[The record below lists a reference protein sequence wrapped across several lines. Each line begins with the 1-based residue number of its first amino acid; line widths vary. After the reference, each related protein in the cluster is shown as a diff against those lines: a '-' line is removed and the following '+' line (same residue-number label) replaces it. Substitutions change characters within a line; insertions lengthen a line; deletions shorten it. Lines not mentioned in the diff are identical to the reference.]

1 MFPPLD
7 KQQEHRLVPFEC
19 QQEGF
24 LLGLADD
31 KPPRRFLPP
40 ADELSAV
47 LGLTNI
53 LRAWQHTFATTAATC
68 EILTAFLFKEHL
80 SMMTNPFSRTLPT
93 PRLISAVVL
102 LIVFLASRPSVAQT
116 RHIELNDFAK
126 ITSVSDPQI
135 SPDGKSIVVVVS
147 RPNLEQDRS
156 DRQLVLIEIVTGAQH
171 VLTYDRQ
178 GVGSPRWSPSGDR
191 LAFVAMDGAGKDAKP
206 QILVLPMNAG
216 EARKI
221 TDAPNG
227 IEQFAWRPN
236 GQEIAYVTSDEPE
249 NKKEIEKHHDAFE
262 VGDNDFL
269 ATEAAQPSHL
279 WIVSAEGGKAKRLTS
294 GAWSLP
300 KSAPPSSPASPI
312 SWSPDGKWLLLTR
325 QEHPHQGD
333 NDLTTLQVLNVETGE
348 IRKLTKHEKFE
359 SFGLFS
365 PDGSR
370 VAYWYPRDGDPN
382 NEVEIFVTETTGGDG
397 SDATRAID
405 RDLQRVIWMPD
416 GNSLLVGGHDGV
428 KTSLWLQPLAG
439 TAKKL
444 QLDDICPSWLFW
456 VDAFVGRKGDI
467 AFTGS
472 TPTQPSE
479 LYYMAS
485 ATQTPKRLTDFNH
498 EIGALALGK
507 AERFEWKG
515 PDGFQED
522 GVLFYPPDFQK
533 DRKYPLVL
541 IIHGGPTA
549 STTTQF
555 SFLTQ
560 LMSAHGYVVFSPNY
574 RGSDNLGNAYQRAI
588 WNDAGDGPGRDVIAG
603 IDALKKL
610 GFIDANKIGV
620 TGWSYGGYM
629 TSWLIGHYQIW
640 KAAMAGA
647 PVTDM
652 YDEYNLSDG
661 NVSARY
667 GFKGSPYMGDNLKD
681 YRVQSPITY
690 ATQMKTPTLIMHDTG
705 DARVTITQGYSLY
718 HALKDN
724 GVPVKFIAY
733 PVAGHFPGD
742 PVRAMDVDRRWV
754 EWMDQYLK

>member
-1 MFPPLD
+1 MMKDQYLRQIPSFPF
-7 KQQEHRLVPFEC
+7 VSFA
-19 QQEGF
+19 
-24 LLGLADD
+24 LLAVALLAG
-31 KPPRRFLPP
+31 R
-40 ADELSAV
+40 
-47 LGLTNI
+47 
-53 LRAWQHTFATTAATC
+53 TA
-68 EILTAFLFKEHL
+68 L
-80 SMMTNPFSRTLPT
+80 
-93 PRLISAVVL
+93 
-102 LIVFLASRPSVAQT
+102 AQT

-135 SPDGKSIVVVVS
+135 SPDGKSIVFVVS
-147 RPNLEQDRS
+147 RPNLEQDRT
-156 DRQLVLIEIVTGAQH
+156 DRELVLIDIATGTQR
-171 VLTYDRQ
+171 VLTYERK
-178 GVGSPRWSPSGDR
+178 GAGSPRWSPSGDR
-191 LAFVAMDGAGKDAKP
+191 LAFVAAAGAAKDEKP
-206 QILVLPMNAG
+206 QIFILPMTGG

-221 TDAPNG
+221 TEAPNG
-227 IEQFAWRPN
+227 VEQFAWRPD

-269 ATEAAQPSHL
+269 ATEAAEPSHI
-279 WIVSAEGGKAKRLTS
+279 WILPAEGGKAKRLTS
-294 GAWSLP
+294 GTWSLP

-312 SWSPDGKWLLLTR
+312 SWSPDGKSLLFTR

-333 NDLTTLQVLNVETGE
+333 ADLTTLQVLNVETGTT
-348 IRKLTKHEKFE
+348 RKLTTHEKFE

-382 NEVEIFVTETTGGDG
+382 NENEIFVTQTAGGDG
-397 SDATRAID
+397 SDATRFID
-405 RDLQRVIWMPD
+405 RDLMRVLWMPD
-416 GNSLLVGGHDGV
+416 GNSLLVGGHEGTQ
-428 KTSLWLQPLAG
+428 TSLWLQPLTG
-439 TAKKL
+439 PAKKL
-444 QLDDICPSWLFW
+444 SLGDVSPSWLFW
-456 VDAFVGRKGDI
+456 VDAFVGRKGEI

-485 ATQTPKRLTDFNH
+485 AGGPPKRLTDFNH
-498 EIGALALGK
+498 EIASLALAK

-555 SFLTQ
+555 NFLSQ
-560 LMSAHGYVVFSPNY
+560 LMATHGYVVFSPNY
-574 RGSDNLGNAYQRAI
+574 RGSDNLGNTYQRAI
-588 WNDAGDGPGRDVIAG
+588 WNDAGDGPGRDVVAG
-603 IDALKKL
+603 IDALKKR
-610 GFIDANKIGV
+610 GFVDETRIGV

-661 NVSARY
+661 NVSDRY
-667 GFKGSPYMGDNLKD
+667 GFKGSPYIGDNLKD
-681 YRVQSPITY
+681 YRAQSPISY
-690 ATQMKTPTLIMHDTG
+690 AEQMKTPTLIMHDTG

-724 GVPVKFIAY
+724 GVTVKFIAY

>member
-1 MFPPLD
+1 MVTDPLAR
-7 KQQEHRLVPFEC
+7 HPASSRFYSC
-19 QQEGF
+19 A
-24 LLGLADD
+24 LLLLA
-31 KPPRRFLPP
+31 L
-40 ADELSAV
+40 
-47 LGLTNI
+47 
-53 LRAWQHTFATTAATC
+53 
-68 EILTAFLFKEHL
+68 
-80 SMMTNPFSRTLPT
+80 
-93 PRLISAVVL
+93 
-102 LIVFLASRPSVAQT
+102 LASRPAPAQT
-116 RHIELNDFAK
+116 RHIELNDYAK

-135 SPDGKSIVVVVS
+135 SPDGKSIVFVVS

-156 DRQLVLIEIVTGAQH
+156 DRELVLIDIATGAQH
-171 VLTYDRQ
+171 VMTYERK
-178 GVGSPRWSPSGDR
+178 GVGSPRLSPTGDR
-191 LAFVAMDGAGKDAKP
+191 LAFVAVDGTGKDAKP
-206 QILVLPMNAG
+206 QVFILPLAGG

-236 GQEIAYVTSDEPE
+236 GKEIAYVTSDEPE
-249 NKKEIEKHHDAFE
+249 NKKEIEKHRDAFE

-269 ATEAAQPSHL
+269 ATEAEQSSHL
-279 WIVSAEGGKAKRLTS
+279 WILPAEGGKAKRLTS
-294 GAWSLP
+294 GAWSLT
-300 KSAPPSSPASPI
+300 KSAPPSPPASPI
-312 SWSPDGKWLLLTR
+312 SWSPDGKWLLFTR

-333 NDLTTLQVLNVETGE
+333 NDLTTLQVLNVETGD

-370 VAYWYPRDGDPN
+370 VAYWYPRDSDPN
-382 NEVEIFVTETTGGDG
+382 NEIEIFVTETTGGDG
-397 SDATRAID
+397 TDATRALD

-428 KTSLWLQPLAG
+428 KTSLWLQPLTGA
-439 TAKKL
+439 AKKL
-444 QLDDICPSWLFW
+444 PLGEISPTWTFW

-485 ATQTPKRLTDFNH
+485 ANGAPRRLTDFNH
-498 EIGALALGK
+498 EIASLALGR
-507 AERFEWKG
+507 AEKFEWKG

-560 LMSAHGYVVFSPNY
+560 LMVSHGYVVFSPNY

-603 IDALKKL
+603 IDAVKKL
-610 GFIDANKIGV
+610 GFVDASNIGV

-667 GFKGSPYMGDNLKD
+667 GFKGSPYLGDNLKD
-681 YRVQSPITY
+681 YRAQSPISY
-690 ATQMKTPTLIMHDTG
+690 AAKMKTPTLIMHDTG
-705 DARVTITQGYSLY
+705 DARVTVTQGYSLY

-742 PVRAMDVDRRWV
+742 PVRAMDVNRRWV

>member
-1 MFPPLD
+1 
-7 KQQEHRLVPFEC
+7 
-19 QQEGF
+19 
-24 LLGLADD
+24 
-31 KPPRRFLPP
+31 
-40 ADELSAV
+40 
-47 LGLTNI
+47 
-53 LRAWQHTFATTAATC
+53 
-68 EILTAFLFKEHL
+68 
-80 SMMTNPFSRTLPT
+80 MMTHQ
-93 PRLISAVVL
+93 SARRSAS
-102 LIVFLASRPSVAQT
+102 ITVFPAIFFVIALVANRPALAQS

-126 ITSVSDPQI
+126 ITTVSDPQI
-135 SPDGKSIVVVVS
+135 SPDGKTIVFGVS
-147 RPNLEQDRS
+147 RPNLDQDRS
-156 DRQLVLIEIVTGAQH
+156 DRELVLIDIAMGTQRA
-171 VLTYDRQ
+171 LTYERK
-178 GVGSPRWSPSGDR
+178 GAGSPRWSPTGNR
-191 LAFVAMDGAGKDAKP
+191 LAFVAAYGDGKDAKP
-206 QILVLPMNAG
+206 QVFILPMTGG

-236 GQEIAYVTSDEPE
+236 GQDIAYVTSDEPA

-269 ATEAAQPSHL
+269 ATEAEQPSHL
-279 WIVSAEGGKAKRLTS
+279 WILPAEGGKAKRLTS

-312 SWSPDGKWLLLTR
+312 SWSPDGRWLMFTR

-333 NDLTTLQVLNVETGE
+333 ADLTTLQILNVETGE

-382 NEVEIFVTETTGGDG
+382 NENEIFVTSTTGGDG
-397 SDATRAID
+397 SDATRSID
-405 RDLQRVIWMPD
+405 RDLLRVIWMPG
-416 GNSLLVGGHDGV
+416 GNSMLVGGHDGTD
-428 KTSLWLQPLAG
+428 TSLWLQPLTGA
-439 TAKKL
+439 AKKL
-444 QLDDICPSWLFW
+444 ALGDISPSWLFW
-456 VDAFVGRKGDI
+456 VDAFVGPKGDI

-485 ATQTPKRLTDFNH
+485 PTDKPRRLTDFNH
-498 EIGALALGK
+498 EIAALALGK
-507 AERFEWKG
+507 TERFAWKG

-549 STTTQF
+549 SSTTQF
-555 SFLTQ
+555 SFLAQ
-560 LMSAHGYVVFSPNY
+560 LIATHGYVVFSPNY

-588 WNDAGDGPGRDVIAG
+588 WNDAGEGPGSDVIAG
-603 IDALKKL
+603 IDALKKRS
-610 GFIDANKIGV
+610 FIDASKIGV

-640 KAAMAGA
+640 KAAVAGA

-661 NVSARY
+661 NVSDRY
-667 GFKGSPYMGDNLKD
+667 GFKGSPYVGDNLKD
-681 YRVQSPITY
+681 YRAQSPITY
-690 ATQMKTPTLIMHDTG
+690 AAQMKTPTLIMHDTG
-705 DARVTITQGYSLY
+705 DARVTITQSYSLY

>member
-1 MFPPLD
+1 
-7 KQQEHRLVPFEC
+7 
-19 QQEGF
+19 
-24 LLGLADD
+24 
-31 KPPRRFLPP
+31 
-40 ADELSAV
+40 
-47 LGLTNI
+47 
-53 LRAWQHTFATTAATC
+53 
-68 EILTAFLFKEHL
+68 
-80 SMMTNPFSRTLPT
+80 MMTNPCARILPFSRILFSFP
-93 PRLISAVVL
+93 LAVAL
-102 LIVFLASRPSVAQT
+102 LVSQLAPAQT
-116 RHIELNDFAK
+116 RHIELNDYAK

-135 SPDGKSIVVVVS
+135 SPDGKTIVFVVS

-156 DRQLVLIEIVTGAQH
+156 DRQLVLMEIATGAQH
-171 VLTYDRQ
+171 VLTYERK
-178 GVGSPRWSPSGDR
+178 GVGSPRWSPGGDR
-191 LAFVAMDGAGKDAKP
+191 LAFVATDGPEKDAKP
-206 QILVLPMNAG
+206 QIFVLPMTGG

-221 TDAPNG
+221 TDVPNG

-236 GQEIAYVTSDEPE
+236 GQEIAYVASDEPE
-249 NKKEIEKHHDAFE
+249 NKKEMEKHHDAFE

-269 ATEAAQPSHL
+269 ATEAALPSHI
-279 WIVSAEGGKAKRLTS
+279 WILPADGGKAKRLTS
-294 GAWSLP
+294 GTWSLP
-300 KSAPPSSPASPI
+300 KSAPPSPPASPI
-312 SWSPDGKWLLLTR
+312 SWSPDGKLLLFTR

-333 NDLTTLQVLNVETGE
+333 NDLTALQVLNVETGE
-348 IRKLTKHEKFE
+348 VRKLTKHEKFE

-370 VAYWYPRDGDPN
+370 VAYWYPRDDDPN
-382 NEVEIFVTETTGGDG
+382 NENEIFVTQAAGGDG
-397 SDATRAID
+397 SDATRSID

-416 GNSLLVGGHDGV
+416 GNSLLVGGHDG
-428 KTSLWLQPLAG
+428 TLTALWLQPLAG

-444 QLDDICPSWLFW
+444 RLGDISPTWSFW
-456 VDAFVGRKGDI
+456 VDAFVGRKGEI

-472 TPTQPSE
+472 TPTQSSE

-485 ATQTPKRLTDFNH
+485 ANDTPRRLTDFNH
-498 EIGALALGK
+498 EIASLALGK
-507 AERFEWKG
+507 AEKFEWKG

-560 LMSAHGYVVFSPNY
+560 LMVTHGYVVFSPNY
-574 RGSDNLGNAYQRAI
+574 RGSDNLGNAYQHAI

-603 IDALKKL
+603 IDAVKKL
-610 GFIDANKIGV
+610 SFIDANEIGV

-652 YDEYNLSDG
+652 YDEYNLADG
-661 NVSARY
+661 NVSGRY
-667 GFKGSPYMGDNLKD
+667 GFKGSPYLGENLKD
-681 YRVQSPITY
+681 YRAQSPITY
-690 ATQMKTPTLIMHDTG
+690 AAQMKTPTLVMHDTG

-724 GVPVKFIAY
+724 GVPVKFIAF

-742 PVRAMDVDRRWV
+742 PVRQMDVYRLWV
-754 EWMDQYLK
+754 DWMDQYLK

>member
-1 MFPPLD
+1 M
-7 KQQEHRLVPFEC
+7 
-19 QQEGF
+19 
-24 LLGLADD
+24 
-31 KPPRRFLPP
+31 
-40 ADELSAV
+40 
-47 LGLTNI
+47 T
-53 LRAWQHTFATTAATC
+53 
-68 EILTAFLFKEHL
+68 
-80 SMMTNPFSRTLPT
+80 TNPFAHVPFASR
-93 PRLISAVVL
+93 L
-102 LIVFLASRPSVAQT
+102 LAGLLLFLAPFASRPTRAQV
-116 RHIELNDFAK
+116 RHLELSDYVK

-135 SPDGKSIVVVVS
+135 SPDGKSIVFVVS
-147 RPNLEQDRS
+147 RLNLEQDRS
-156 DRQLVLIEIVTGAQH
+156 DRQLVLIDIATGSQH
-171 VLTYDRQ
+171 ALTYERRS
-178 GVGSPRWSPSGDR
+178 VGSPRWSPSGDR
-191 LAFVAMDGAGKDAKP
+191 LAFVAVDGGGKDAKP
-206 QILVLPMNAG
+206 QIFILSMAGG

-221 TDAPNG
+221 TDALNG

-236 GQEIAYVTSDEPE
+236 GQEIAYVASDEPE
-249 NKKEIEKHHDAFE
+249 NKKEIEKHQDAFE

-269 ATEAAQPSHL
+269 STEAALPSHI
-279 WIVSAEGGKAKRLTS
+279 WILPAEGGKARRLTS

-300 KSAPPSSPASPI
+300 KSAPPSPPASPI
-312 SWSPDGKWLLLTR
+312 SWSPDGRWLLFTK

-333 NDLTTLQVLNVETGE
+333 SDLTTLQVLNVESGE

-428 KTSLWLQPLAG
+428 KTSLWLQPLVGA
-439 TAKKL
+439 AKKL
-444 QLDDICPSWLFW
+444 PLGDISPSWAFW
-456 VDAFVGRKGDI
+456 VDAFVGHKGEI

-485 ATQTPKRLTDFNH
+485 SNDAPRRLTDFNH
-498 EIGALALGK
+498 EIASLALGK
-507 AERFEWKG
+507 AEKFEWKG

-533 DRKYPLVL
+533 DHKYPLVL
-541 IIHGGPTA
+541 IIHGGPQA
-549 STTTQF
+549 STTAQF
-555 SFLTQ
+555 SFLPQ
-560 LMSAHGYVVFSPNY
+560 LMVTHGYVVFSPNY

-588 WNDAGDGPGRDVIAG
+588 WNDAGDGPGRDVMAG
-603 IDALKKL
+603 LDAVKKL

-647 PVTDM
+647 PVTDT

-661 NVSARY
+661 NVTGRY
-667 GFKGSPYMGDNLKD
+667 SFKGSPYVGDNLKD
-681 YRVQSPITY
+681 YRAQSPIAY
-690 ATQMKTPTLIMHDTG
+690 AAQMKTPTLIMHDTG

-718 HALKDN
+718 HALKDS

>member
-1 MFPPLD
+1 
-7 KQQEHRLVPFEC
+7 
-19 QQEGF
+19 
-24 LLGLADD
+24 
-31 KPPRRFLPP
+31 
-40 ADELSAV
+40 
-47 LGLTNI
+47 
-53 LRAWQHTFATTAATC
+53 
-68 EILTAFLFKEHL
+68 
-80 SMMTNPFSRTLPT
+80 MMTNPHARLFSSSRILFFF
-93 PRLISAVVL
+93 L
-102 LIVFLASRPSVAQT
+102 LFAAFFASRPAVAQT
-116 RHIELNDFAK
+116 RHLELNDYAK

-135 SPDGKSIVVVVS
+135 SPDGKTIVFVVS

-156 DRQLVLIEIVTGAQH
+156 DRQLVLIDIATGTQH
-171 VLTYDRQ
+171 PLTYERKS
-178 GVGSPRWSPSGDR
+178 VGTPRWSPSGDR
-191 LAFVAMDGAGKDAKP
+191 LAFVGVDGTGKDARP
-206 QILVLPMNAG
+206 QVFVLSMNGG

-227 IEQFAWRPN
+227 IEQFAWRPS
-236 GQEIAYVTSDEPE
+236 GQEIAYVSSDEPE

-262 VGDNDFL
+262 VGDNDYL
-269 ATEAAQPSHL
+269 ATEAALPSHIWL
-279 WIVSAEGGKAKRLTS
+279 IAAEGGKAKRMTS

-312 SWSPDGKWLLLTR
+312 SWSPDGKWLLFTR

-333 NDLTTLQVLNVETGE
+333 ADLTTLQVLNVESGE
-348 IRKLTKHEKFE
+348 IRKLTSHEKLE

-382 NEVEIFVTETTGGDG
+382 NENEIYVTQTTGGDG
-397 SDATRAID
+397 SDTTRSID
-405 RDLQRVIWMPD
+405 HDLFRVIWMPD
-416 GNSLLVGGHDGV
+416 GNSLLVGGHEGTL
-428 KTSLWLQPLAG
+428 TSMWLQPLTG
-439 TAKKL
+439 SAKKL
-444 QLDDICPSWLFW
+444 SLGDICPSWSFW
-456 VDAFVGRKGDI
+456 LDVFVGRKGEI

-479 LYYMAS
+479 LYYMVS
-485 ATQTPKRLTDFNH
+485 ANEAPRRLTDFNH
-498 EIGALALGK
+498 EIASLALGK

-555 SFLTQ
+555 SFLPQ
-560 LMSAHGYVVFSPNY
+560 LMVTHGYVVFSPNY

-588 WNDAGDGPGRDVIAG
+588 YNDAGDGPGRDVIAG
-603 IDALKKL
+603 IDALKKR
-610 GFIDANKIGV
+610 GFIDADKIGV

-647 PVTDM
+647 PVTDV
-652 YDEYNLSDG
+652 YDEYNLADG
-661 NVSARY
+661 NVSGRY
-667 GFKGSPYMGDNLKD
+667 SFKGSPYVGDNLKD
-681 YRVQSPITY
+681 FRAQSPITY
-690 ATQMKTPTLIMHDTG
+690 ASQMKTPTLIMHDTG
-705 DARVTITQGYSLY
+705 DARVTVTQGYSLY

-742 PVRAMDVDRRWV
+742 PVRAIDVNRRWV